1 MPRSLLSFRMERVWD
16 CASSAGMF
24 MLGVLSVLWPAPNR
38 VWSFNLYAEHP
49 TVYSGPDGSYF
60 GYSVDFYQA
69 NTERNTISVLVGAPK
84 ANTSQPGIVEA
95 GAVYYCPWP
104 GQPDSC
110 TQIPFDNSNN
120 RMIKV
125 NGTREPLEFKSHQWF
140 GASVRTHKGKVVACA
155 PLYHWRTVKR
165 DGEKDP
171 VGTCYVAV
179 QNFSAYAEY
188 SPCRTNDPDPE
199 GQGFC
204 QAGFSVDF
212 TKEGR
217 LVLGGPGSF
226 YWQGQVMTAGIAE
239 ILNGY
244 SLKAVL
250 RRVPGEKQ
258 TGAAEDTNDDSYLGY
273 SVAVGEFTG
282 DSEQELITGVP
293 RGAQN
298 FGYVAMINSTNLTFI
313 QNFTGEQ
320 MASYFGY
327 SVAVTDLNGDDT
339 DDILV
344 GAPLYMEREME
355 SKPREVGR
363 VYLYLQLAPLMFSE
377 PIVLSGTYTFGRFG
391 TAIAPLGDV
400 NQDGYNDVAV
410 GCPFGGEDRGGRVLI
425 FNGNRDVS
433 TRGLTLSQ
441 ELQATRTPSSNL
453 PGYGFTLRGG
463 QDLDGNEYPD
473 LIVGAFGAGEV
484 SVYRSRAVVSV
495 EATMSL
501 TPRILNPDDR
511 QCLLPQTNN
520 MVTCLK
526 VDVCAAVSGMGIPS
540 NVDLKAELHLDWLK
554 GTRGG
559 VKRVLFL
566 DTQQAQHSG
575 LLRLGQRR
583 PRGCLSYQIYL
594 KEEDEFRDKLTP
606 IALALNYSLAPPS
619 SDKTLPPILNQY
631 SSTFLQEHAYILL
644 DCGDDNICIPDLQ
657 LSASMDRSEL
667 VIGDDNLI
675 MLTITAMNRGEGAYE
690 SELHTL
696 IPPEADY
703 IGVERRV
710 ESLSQLNCEYKT
722 INESRMVVCDL
733 GNPMVTGTELSVG
746 LRFSVQRLED
756 SGPKISFELQIHS
769 SNKDNSESNMVSLN
783 LTVAAKAQLDL
794 RGVSHPSQVVLPFP
808 NWEPKKKPVKEDD
821 VGPQV
826 THIYELHNA
835 GPSSIGQVELQ
846 VGWPARFRD
855 ENLLYAMEIQTD
867 GPISCR
873 TNTSL
878 NPQGLQ
884 ISSLQD
890 TPELLGFLRN
900 TTDPPHRHKRSVST
914 AESYSSKTLNCT
926 NISCLRITCVVG
938 RLDRGQSA
946 VLKIRSRLWAHTF
959 LQRRNDP
966 YILNSTVSFT
976 VISVPYRIQPPTL
989 PQHRI
994 SMGTLVLW
1002 GTPDVSFAVP
1012 LWVIILAILL
1022 GLLVLAMLTLAMWKC
1037 GFFDRA
1043 RPPADDN
1050 VSDQEKLTSDQ
1061 TGDA

>member
-1 MPRSLLSFRMERVWD
+1 MERVWD
-16 CASSAGMF
+16 CVSSAGMF
-24 MLGVLSVLWPAPNR
+24 ILGVLSVLWPALSG
-38 VWSFNLYAEHP
+38 VWSFNFYAEHP
-49 TVYSGPDGSYF
+49 TVYRGPDGSYF

-69 NTERNTISVLVGAPK
+69 TTDSNSISVLVGAPK

-104 GQPDSC
+104 GLPDSC
-110 TQIPFDNSNN
+110 RQIPFDNSNN
-120 RMIKV
+120 RMMKV
-125 NGTREPLEFKSHQWF
+125 NGTREPVEFKSHQWF
-140 GASVRTHKGKVVACA
+140 GASVRTHRGKVVACA
-155 PLYHWRTVKR
+155 PLYHWRTVKLS
-165 DGEKDP
+165 GEKEP

-188 SPCRTNDPDPE
+188 SPCRTSDPDPE

-217 LVLGGPGSF
+217 LVVGGPGSF

-244 SLKAVL
+244 SLKAIL
-250 RRVPGEKQ
+250 RRVPGEKH
-258 TGAAEDTNDDSYLGY
+258 TRAAEDTHDDSYLGY

-282 DSEQELITGVP
+282 DSEQELIAGVP
-293 RGAQN
+293 RGAQS

-327 SVAVTDLNGDDT
+327 SVAVTDLNGDGM
-339 DDILV
+339 DDVLV

-363 VYLYLQLAPLMFSE
+363 VYLYLQTAPLTFSQ
-377 PIVLSGTYTFGRFG
+377 PVALTGTYTFGRFG
-391 TAIAPLGDV
+391 TAIAPLGDA

-410 GCPFGGEDRGGRVLI
+410 GCPFGGEERGGRVLI
-425 FNGNRDVS
+425 FNGNKDVS
-433 TRGLTLSQ
+433 TQGLTLSQ
-441 ELQATRTPSSNL
+441 ELRAARTPSGSL
-453 PGYGFTLRGG
+453 PGFGFTVRGG
-463 QDLDGNEYPD
+463 QDLDNNHYPD
-473 LIVGAFGAGEV
+473 LIVGAFGVGEV

-495 EATMSL
+495 EAAMIL

-511 QCLLPQTNN
+511 QCHLPETDI

-526 VDVCAAVSGMGIPS
+526 VDVCAAVSGVGIPS
-540 NVDLKAELHLDWLK
+540 SVDLRAELQLDWLK

-559 VKRVLFL
+559 VRRVLFL
-566 DTQQAQHSG
+566 DTEQPQRTG
-575 LLRLGQRR
+575 RLTLGHNH
-583 PRGCLSYQIYL
+583 PHACLSYIIYL
-594 KEEDEFRDKLTP
+594 REDDEFRDKLTP
-606 IALALNYSLAPPS
+606 ISLALNYSLAHPAHNQ
-619 SDKTLPPILNQY
+619 KLPPVLNRY

-667 VIGDDNLI
+667 VIGDDNLV
-675 MLTITAMNRGEGAYE
+675 MLTITAVNRGEGAYE
-690 SELHTL
+690 TELHTL

-710 ESLSQLNCEYKT
+710 ESLSQLNCEYKMV
-722 INESRMVVCDL
+722 NESRMVVCDL
-733 GNPMVTGTELSVG
+733 GNPMVAGTELSVG
-746 LRFSVQRLED
+746 LRFSVQRLD
-756 SGPKISFELQIHS
+756 DAGPKISFELQIHS
-769 SNKDNSESNMVSLN
+769 SNKDNSNSNPVSLN
-783 LTVAAKAQLDL
+783 LSIVAKAQLDL

-808 NWEPKKKPVKEDD
+808 RWEPKEKPVKEDD

-826 THIYELHNA
+826 THIYELHNS
-835 GPSSIGQVELQ
+835 GPSSIREAELQ
-846 VGWPARFRD
+846 VGWPSRFRD

-878 NPQGLQ
+878 NPLGLQ
-884 ISSLQD
+884 ISALQD

-900 TTDPPHRHKRSVST
+900 TTAPPPHRHKRAVSK
-914 AESYSSKTLNCT
+914 AQSYSGKTLNCT
-926 NISCLRITCVVG
+926 NISCLRIMCVIG

-946 VLKIRSRLWAHTF
+946 VVKIRSRLWAHTF

-966 YILNSTVSFT
+966 YILNSTVSFMVT
-976 VISVPYRIQPPTL
+976 AMPYRIQPPTL
-989 PQHRI
+989 PQHAT

-1043 RPPADDN
+1043 RPPADDD
-1050 VSDQEKLTSDQ
+1050 VSDQEQLTSDQ

>member
-1 MPRSLLSFRMERVWD
+1 MERGWD
-16 CASSAGMF
+16 GVSYAGMCI
-24 MLGVLSVLWPAPNR
+24 LGVLSVLSSALNG
-38 VWSFNLYAEHP
+38 VWGFNFYAEHP
-49 TVYSGPDGSYF
+49 TVYRGPDGSYF
-60 GYSVDFYQA
+60 GYAVDFYQA
-69 NTERNTISVLVGAPK
+69 TADSNTISVLVGAPK

-104 GQPDSC
+104 GLPESC
-110 TQIPFDNSNN
+110 RQIPFDNSNN

-140 GASVRTHKGKVVACA
+140 GASVRAHRGEVVACA
-155 PLYHWRTVKR
+155 PLYHWRTVKMS
-165 DGEKDP
+165 GEKDP

-212 TKEGR
+212 TKEGK
-217 LVLGGPGSF
+217 LVVGGPGSF

-250 RRVPGEKQ
+250 RQVSGEKH
-258 TGAAEDTNDDSYLGY
+258 TRAAEDTHDDSYLGY

-282 DSEQELITGVP
+282 DSEQELLAGVP

-298 FGYVAMINSTNLTFI
+298 FGYVAMINSTNMTFI

-327 SVAVTDLNGDDT
+327 SVAVTDLNGDET
-339 DDILV
+339 DDVLV
-344 GAPLYMEREME
+344 GAPLFMERETE
-355 SKPREVGR
+355 SKPKEVGR
-363 VYLYLQLAPLMFSE
+363 VYLYLQLAPLTFSE
-377 PIVLSGTYTFGRFG
+377 PVALTGTYTFGRFG

-425 FNGNRDVS
+425 FNGNKDIY
-433 TRGLTLSQ
+433 TQGMTLSQ
-441 ELQATRTPSSNL
+441 ELRAAHAPSDSL
-453 PGYGFTLRGG
+453 PGFGFTLRGG
-463 QDLDGNEYPD
+463 QDVDNNQYPD
-473 LIVGAFGAGEV
+473 LIVGAFGVGKV
-484 SVYRSRAVVSV
+484 SVYRSQAVVSV
-495 EATMSL
+495 EAEMIL
-501 TPRILNPDDR
+501 TPKILNPDDR
-511 QCLLPQTNN
+511 QCHLPQMNI

-526 VDVCAAVSGMGIPS
+526 VDVCAAVSGVGIPS
-540 NVDLKAELHLDWLK
+540 SVDLRAELQLDWLK
-554 GTRGG
+554 GSRGG

-566 DTQQAQHSG
+566 DTEQPQRMG
-575 LLRLGQRR
+575 LLRLGHSR
-583 PRGCLSYQIYL
+583 PRACLSYTIYL
-594 KEEDEFRDKLTP
+594 REEDEFRDKLSP
-606 IALALNYSLAPPS
+606 ISLALNYSLAPATLDQS
-619 SDKTLPPILNQY
+619 LPPVLNHY

-657 LSASMDRSEL
+657 LSASMDRTEV
-667 VIGDDNLI
+667 VIADDNLV
-675 MLTITAMNRGEGAYE
+675 MLTITAVNRGEGAYE
-690 SELHTL
+690 TELYTL
-696 IPPEADY
+696 LPPEADY

-710 ESLSQLNCEYKT
+710 ESLSQLNCEYKL

-733 GNPMVTGTELSVG
+733 GNPMVAETELSVG

-756 SGPKISFELQIHS
+756 AGPKISFELQIHS
-769 SNKDNSESNMVSLN
+769 SNKDNSDSNLVSLN
-783 LTVAAKAQLDL
+783 LSVTAQAQLDL

-808 NWEPKKKPVKEDD
+808 NWEPKEKPIKEDD

-826 THIYELHNA
+826 THIYELHNS
-835 GPSSIGQVELQ
+835 GPSSIGEAELH
-846 VGWPARFRD
+846 VGWPSRFRD

-867 GPISCR
+867 GPVSCR

-878 NPQGLQ
+878 NPHGLE
-884 ISSLQD
+884 ISTLQD

-900 TTDPPHRHKRSVST
+900 TSSPPHRHKRSIST
-914 AESYSSKTLNCT
+914 AQDYSNKTLNCT
-926 NISCLRITCVVG
+926 NVSCLKIMCVVG

-946 VLKIRSRLWAHTF
+946 VVKIRSRLWAHTF

-966 YILNSTVSFT
+966 YILNSTVSFAVT
-976 VISVPYRIQPPTL
+976 SMPYRIQPATL
-989 PQHRI
+989 PQHR
-994 SMGTLVLW
+994 SAMGTLVLW

-1022 GLLVLAMLTLAMWKC
+1022 GLLVLAILTLAMWKC

-1043 RPPADDN
+1043 RPPADDDI
-1050 VSDQEKLTSDQ
+1050 SDQEKLTSDQ

>member
-1 MPRSLLSFRMERVWD
+1 MERVRD
-16 CASSAGMF
+16 CGSSAGMLV
-24 MLGVLSVLWPAPNR
+24 LGVLLVLWPELDG
-38 VWSFNLYAEHP
+38 VWGFNLHAEHP
-49 TVYSGPDGSYF
+49 TVYRGPDGSYF
-60 GYSVDFYQA
+60 GYSVDFYQDTA
-69 NTERNTISVLVGAPK
+69 DSNTISVLVGAPK

-95 GAVYYCPWP
+95 GSVYYCPWP
-104 GQPDSC
+104 GLPDSC
-110 TQIPFDNSNN
+110 RQIPFDSSNN
-120 RMIKV
+120 RMMKV
-125 NGTREPLEFKSHQWF
+125 NGTREPVEFKSHQWF

-155 PLYHWRTVKR
+155 PLYHWRTVKLS
-165 DGEKDP
+165 GEKEP

-188 SPCRTNDPDPE
+188 SPCRTSDPDPE

-212 TKEGR
+212 TKEGK
-217 LVLGGPGSF
+217 LVVGGPGSF

-244 SLKAVL
+244 SLKAIL
-250 RRVPGEKQ
+250 RKVPGEKY
-258 TGAAEDTNDDSYLGY
+258 TRAAEDTHDDSYLGY

-282 DSEQELITGVP
+282 DSEQELLAGVP

-298 FGYVAMINSTNLTFI
+298 FGYVVMINSTNLTFI

-327 SVAVTDLNGDDT
+327 SVAVTDLNGDGM
-339 DDILV
+339 DDVLV

-363 VYLYLQLAPLMFSE
+363 VYLYLQMAPLTFSN
-377 PIVLSGTYTFGRFG
+377 PIALTGTHTFGRFG
-391 TAIAPLGDV
+391 TALAPLGDI

-410 GCPFGGEDRGGRVLI
+410 GCPFGGEERGGRVLI
-425 FNGNRDVS
+425 FNGNRDVF
-433 TRGLTLSQ
+433 TRGLMLSQ
-441 ELQATRTPSSNL
+441 ELRAAWTPSGSL
-453 PGYGFTLRGG
+453 SGFGFTVRGG
-463 QDLDGNEYPD
+463 QDLDSNQYPD

-495 EATMSL
+495 EAAMTL

-511 QCLLPQTNN
+511 QCHLPQTDI

-526 VDVCAAVSGMGIPS
+526 VNVCAAVSGVGIPS
-540 NVDLKAELHLDWLK
+540 SVDLRAELQLDWLK
-554 GTRGG
+554 GSRGG

-566 DTQQAQHSG
+566 DTQQPQHTG
-575 LLRLGQRR
+575 ILRLGQSR
-583 PRGCLSYQIYL
+583 PRACLSYTIYL

-606 IALALNYSLAPPS
+606 ISLALNYSLAPPPR
-619 SDKTLPPILNQY
+619 DQNLPPVLNHY

-657 LSASMDRSEL
+657 LSASIDRSEL
-667 VIGDDNLI
+667 VIGDDNLV
-675 MLTITAMNRGEGAYE
+675 MLTITAANRGEGAYE
-690 SELHTL
+690 TELHTL

-710 ESLSQLNCEYKT
+710 ESLSQLNCEYKMV
-722 INESRMVVCDL
+722 NDSRMVVCDL
-733 GNPMVTGTELSVG
+733 GNPMVAETELSVG
-746 LRFSVQRLED
+746 LRFSVQRLD
-756 SGPKISFELQIHS
+756 DAGPKISFELQIHS
-769 SNKDNSESNMVSLN
+769 SNKDNSNSNPVSLN
-783 LTVAAKAQLDL
+783 LSIVAQAQLDL

-808 NWEPKKKPVKEDD
+808 RWEPKEKPVKEDD

-826 THIYELHNA
+826 THIYELHNS
-835 GPSSIGQVELQ
+835 GPSSIREAELQ
-846 VGWPARFRD
+846 VGWPSHFRE

-878 NPQGLQ
+878 NPLGLQ
-884 ISSLQD
+884 ISALQD

-900 TTDPPHRHKRSVST
+900 TSSPPRRHKRAVSK
-914 AESYSSKTLNCT
+914 AQSYSGKTLNCT

-946 VLKIRSRLWAHTF
+946 VVKIRSRLWAHTF

-966 YILNSTVSFT
+966 YVLNSTVAFMVT
-976 VISVPYRIQPPTL
+976 AMPYRIQPRTL
-989 PQHRI
+989 PQHST

-1043 RPPADDN
+1043 RPPTDGD
-1050 VSDQEKLTSDQ
+1050 VSDQEHLTSDQ

>member
-1 MPRSLLSFRMERVWD
+1 MERARD

-24 MLGVLSVLWPAPNR
+24 ILGVLAVLWPALHG
-38 VWSFNLYAEHP
+38 VLSFNLYAERP
-49 TVYSGPDGSYF
+49 TVYRGPDGSYF

-69 NTERNTISVLVGAPK
+69 SSDSNTISVLVGAPK

-104 GQPDSC
+104 GLPDSC
-110 TQIPFDNSNN
+110 RQIPFDNSNN

-125 NGTREPLEFKSHQWF
+125 NGTKEPLEFKSHQWF
-140 GASVRTHKGKVVACA
+140 GASVRSHKGKVVACA
-155 PLYHWRTVKR
+155 PLYHWRTVKLS
-165 DGEKDP
+165 GEMDP

-188 SPCRTNDPDPE
+188 SPCRTSDPDPE

-212 TKEGR
+212 TKKGM
-217 LVLGGPGSF
+217 LVVGGPGSF

-250 RRVPGEKQ
+250 RRVPGEKH
-258 TGAAEDTNDDSYLGY
+258 TRAAEDTHDDSYLGY

-282 DSEQELITGVP
+282 DSEQELIAGVP

-327 SVAVTDLNGDDT
+327 CVAVSDLNGDDT
-339 DDILV
+339 DDVLV

-363 VYLYLQLAPLMFSE
+363 VYLYLQMAPLTFST
-377 PIVLSGTYTFGRFG
+377 PVALTGTHTFGRFG
-391 TAIAPLGDV
+391 TAIAPLGDI
-400 NQDGYNDVAV
+400 NQDGFNDVAV
-410 GCPFGGEDRGGRVLI
+410 GCPFGGEERGGRVLI

-441 ELQATRTPSSNL
+441 ELRAAGTPGGSV
-453 PGYGFTLRGG
+453 PGFGFTLRGG
-463 QDLDGNEYPD
+463 QDLDGNQYPD

-484 SVYRSRAVVSV
+484 SLYRSQAVVSV
-495 EATMSL
+495 EAEMTL

-511 QCLLPQTNN
+511 QCHLPQTDI

-526 VDVCAAVSGMGIPS
+526 VEVCAAVSGVGIPS
-540 NVDLKAELHLDWLK
+540 TVDLRAELHLDWLK

-566 DTQQAQHSG
+566 DTQQPQHKG
-575 LLRLGQRR
+575 ILHLGHNS
-583 PRGCLSYQIYL
+583 PRACLSYTIYL
-594 KEEDEFRDKLTP
+594 REEDDFRDKLTP
-606 IALALNYSLAPPS
+606 ISLALNYSLAPPTHS
-619 SDKTLPPILNQY
+619 QNLPPVLNHY

-657 LSASMDRSEL
+657 LSATMDRSEM
-667 VIGDDNLI
+667 VIGDDNLV
-675 MLTITAMNRGEGAYE
+675 MLTITAVNQGEGAYE
-690 SELHTL
+690 TELYTL
-696 IPPEADY
+696 IPTEADY

-710 ESLSQLNCEYKT
+710 ETLSQLNCEYKLV
-722 INESRMVVCDL
+722 NESRMVVCDL
-733 GNPMVTGTELSVG
+733 GNPMVAGTELSVG

-756 SGPKISFELQIHS
+756 AGPKMSFELKIHS
-769 SNKDNSESNMVSLN
+769 SNKDNSESNPVSLN
-783 LTVAAKAQLDL
+783 LSIIAKAQLEL

-808 NWEPKKKPVKEDD
+808 HWEPKEKPVKEDD

-826 THIYELHNA
+826 THIYELHNF
-835 GPSSIGQVELQ
+835 GPSSIQEAELQ
-846 VGWPARFRD
+846 VGWPSRFRE
-855 ENLLYAMEIQTD
+855 ENLLYAMEIKTD

-873 TNTSL
+873 TKTSL
-878 NPQGLQ
+878 NPLGLQ

-900 TTDPPHRHKRSVST
+900 ASAPPHRHKRSTS
-914 AESYSSKTLNCT
+914 APQSNSGKTLNCT
-926 NISCLRITCVVG
+926 NISCLYVMCSVG

-946 VLKIRSRLWAHTF
+946 VVKIRSRLWTHTF

-966 YILNSTVSFT
+966 YILNSTVFFI
-976 VISVPYRIQPPTL
+976 VRALPYRIQPSAL
-989 PQHRI
+989 PQHTT

-1002 GTPDVSFAVP
+1002 GTPNVSFAVP

-1043 RPPADDN
+1043 RPPADDD
-1050 VSDQEKLTSDQ
+1050 VSDQEKLTSDE
-1061 TGDA
+1061 TRDP

>member
-1 MPRSLLSFRMERVWD
+1 MERVRE
-16 CASSAGMF
+16 CVSSAGMF
-24 MLGVLSVLWPAPNR
+24 SLGVLSLLWPSLNG
-38 VWSFNLYAEHP
+38 VWGFNLYAEHP
-49 TVYSGPDGSYF
+49 TVYRGPDGSYF

-69 NTERNTISVLVGAPK
+69 TTDSNTISVLVGAPK

-104 GQPDSC
+104 GLPDSC
-110 TQIPFDNSNN
+110 RQIPFDNSNN
-120 RMIKV
+120 RMMKV
-125 NGTREPLEFKSHQWF
+125 NGTREPVEFKSYQWF

-155 PLYHWRTVKR
+155 PLYHWRTVKLS
-165 DGEKDP
+165 GEKEP

-188 SPCRTNDPDPE
+188 SPCRTSDPDPE

-217 LVLGGPGSF
+217 LVVGGPGSF

-244 SLKAVL
+244 SLKAIL
-250 RRVPGEKQ
+250 RQVPGEKQ
-258 TGAAEDTNDDSYLGY
+258 TRAAEDTHDDSYLGY

-282 DSEQELITGVP
+282 DSEQELIAGVP
-293 RGAQN
+293 RGAQS
-298 FGYVAMINSTNLTFI
+298 FGYVAVINSTNLTFI

-327 SVAVTDLNGDDT
+327 SVAVTDLNGDGM
-339 DDILV
+339 DDVLV

-363 VYLYLQLAPLMFSE
+363 VYLYLQMAPLTFSK
-377 PIVLSGTYTFGRFG
+377 PVALTGTHIFGRFG
-391 TAIAPLGDV
+391 TAIAPVGDI

-433 TRGLTLSQ
+433 TQGLMLSQ
-441 ELQATRTPSSNL
+441 ELRAAWSPSGSL
-453 PGYGFTLRGG
+453 PGYGFTIRGG
-463 QDLDGNEYPD
+463 QDLDNNQYPD
-473 LIVGAFGAGEV
+473 LIVGAFGAGDV

-495 EATMSL
+495 EATMTL

-511 QCLLPQTNN
+511 QCHLPQTDI

-526 VDVCAAVSGMGIPS
+526 VNVCAAVSGVGIPS
-540 NVDLKAELHLDWLK
+540 SVDLRAELQLDWLK
-554 GTRGG
+554 GIRGG

-566 DTQQAQHSG
+566 HTQQPQHKG
-575 LLRLGQRR
+575 LLRLGHNR
-583 PRGCLSYQIYL
+583 PSACLNYTIYL
-594 KEEDEFRDKLTP
+594 REDDEFRDKLTP
-606 IALALNYSLAPPS
+606 ISLALNYSLAPPS
-619 SDKTLPPILNQY
+619 RGQNLPPVLNHY

-667 VIGDDNLI
+667 VIGDDNLV
-675 MLTITAMNRGEGAYE
+675 MLTITAVNRGEGAYE
-690 SELHTL
+690 TELHTL

-710 ESLSQLNCEYKT
+710 ESLSQLNCEYKMV
-722 INESRMVVCDL
+722 NESRMVVCDL
-733 GNPMVTGTELSVG
+733 GNPMVAGTELSVG
-746 LRFSVQRLED
+746 LRFSVQRLD
-756 SGPKISFELQIHS
+756 DVGPKISFELQIHS
-769 SNKDNSESNMVSLN
+769 SNKDNSNSNPVSLN
-783 LTVAAKAQLDL
+783 LSIVAKAQLNL

-808 NWEPKKKPVKEDD
+808 RWEPKEKPVKEDD

-826 THIYELHNA
+826 THIYELHNS
-835 GPSSIGQVELQ
+835 GPSSIQEAEIQ
-846 VGWPARFRD
+846 VGWPSRFRD

-878 NPQGLQ
+878 NPLGLQ
-884 ISSLQD
+884 ISALQD

-900 TTDPPHRHKRSVST
+900 TSAPPHRHKRAVSK
-914 AESYSSKTLNCT
+914 AQSYSGKTLNCT

-946 VLKIRSRLWAHTF
+946 VVKIRSRLWAHTF

-966 YILNSTVSFT
+966 YIVNSTVSFM
-976 VISVPYRIQPPTL
+976 VIAMPYRIQPPTL
-989 PQHRI
+989 PQHTT

-1022 GLLVLAMLTLAMWKC
+1022 GLLVLAMLTLVMWKC

-1050 VSDQEKLTSDQ
+1050 VSDQEQLTSDQ

>member
-1 MPRSLLSFRMERVWD
+1 MERVMD
-16 CASSAGMF
+16 RVGSTGMLT
-24 MLGVLSVLWPAPNR
+24 LGVLSLLCSTLSS
-38 VWSFNLYAEHP
+38 VWTFNLYAEHP
-49 TVYSGPDGSYF
+49 TVYRGPDGSYF

-69 NTERNTISVLVGAPK
+69 VTDSNTISVLVGAPK

-104 GQPDSC
+104 GLPESC
-110 TQIPFDNSNN
+110 RQIPFDNSNN

-125 NGTREPLEFKSHQWF
+125 NGTRERLEFKSHQWF

-155 PLYHWRTVKR
+155 PLYHWRTVKIG
-165 DGEKDP
+165 GEKDP

-217 LVLGGPGSF
+217 LVVGGPGSY

-250 RRVPGEKQ
+250 RQVPGEKH
-258 TGAAEDTNDDSYLGY
+258 TRAAEDSHDDSYLGY

-282 DSEQELITGVP
+282 DTEQELIAGVP

-298 FGYVAMINSTNLTFI
+298 FGYVSMSLKC
-313 QNFTGEQ
+313 

-327 SVAVTDLNGDDT
+327 AVAVTDLNGDGT
-339 DDILV
+339 DDVLV

-363 VYLYLQLAPLMFSE
+363 VYLYLQQAPLTFSS
-377 PIVLSGTYTFGRFG
+377 PVALTGTHIFGRFG

-425 FNGNRDVS
+425 FNGNKEVS
-433 TRGLTLSQ
+433 TQGLRMSQ
-441 ELQATRTPSSNL
+441 ELKAAVTHSGNL

-463 QDLDGNEYPD
+463 QDLDNNQYPD
-473 LIVGAFGAGEV
+473 LIVGAFGSGEV
-484 SVYRSRAVVSV
+484 SVYRSQAVVSV
-495 EATMSL
+495 EATMTL
-501 TPRILNPDDR
+501 TPKILNPDDR
-511 QCLLPQTNN
+511 QCRLPQTDIMQTYGKSLIDEFLMRNAN
-520 MVTCLK
+520 TDAQPQCLLK
-526 VDVCAAVSGMGIPS
+526 CLIRHKQS
-540 NVDLKAELHLDWLK
+540 DLMAHLSLF
-554 GTRGG
+554 
-559 VKRVLFL
+559 VLL
-566 DTQQAQHSG
+566 Q
-575 LLRLGQRR
+575 
-583 PRGCLSYQIYL
+583 

-606 IALALNYSLAPPS
+606 IALALSYSLLCRFGLKCDFLS
-619 SDKTLPPILNQY
+619 SQ
-631 SSTFLQEHAYILL
+631 AYILL

-657 LSASMDRSEL
+657 LSATVDRSEL
-667 VIGDDNLI
+667 VIGNDNLV
-675 MLTITAMNRGEGAYE
+675 MLTIAAVNRGEGAYE
-690 SELHTL
+690 TELYTL

-703 IGVERRV
+703 IGVKRTDK
-710 ESLSQLNCEYKT
+710 SYSKLNCEYKM

-733 GNPMVTGTELSVG
+733 GNPMVAGTEISVG
-746 LRFSVQRLED
+746 LRFSIQRLED
-756 SGPKISFELQIHS
+756 AGPKISFELQIHS
-769 SNKDNSESNMVSLN
+769 SNKDNSDSNLVSLN
-783 LTVAAKAQLDL
+783 LSVIAIAQLDL

-808 NWEPKKKPVKEDD
+808 NWEPKEKPVKEDD

-826 THIYELHNA
+826 THIYELHNS
-835 GPSSIGQVELQ
+835 GPSSIQEAELQ

-855 ENLLYAMEIQTD
+855 ENLLYAMEIRTD

-878 NPQGLQ
+878 NPMGLQ
-884 ISSLQD
+884 ISALQD

-900 TTDPPHRHKRSVST
+900 TSSPPRRHKRSVST
-914 AESYSSKTLNCT
+914 PQSYSSKTLNCT
-926 NISCLRITCVVG
+926 NISCLRIVCVVG
-938 RLDRGQSA
+938 RLDRRQSA
-946 VLKIRSRLWAHTF
+946 VVKIRSRLWAHTF

-966 YILNSTVSFT
+966 YVVNSTVAFT
-976 VISVPYRIQPPTL
+976 VTSLPYRIQSTTL
-989 PQHRI
+989 PEHRT

-1022 GLLVLAMLTLAMWKC
+1022 GLLVLAMLTLAMWKEHT
-1037 GFFDRA
+1037 FSLSSAQQENRDR
-1043 RPPADDN
+1043 RPYFG
-1050 VSDQEKLTSDQ
+1050 Q
-1061 TGDA
+1061 

>member
-1 MPRSLLSFRMERVWD
+1 MEYVWD
-16 CASSAGMF
+16 CVSSAGMF
-24 MLGVLSVLWPAPNR
+24 VLGVLSVLWPALNG

-49 TVYSGPDGSYF
+49 TVYRGPGGSYF

-69 NTERNTISVLVGAPK
+69 TADSNTISVLVGAPK
-84 ANTSQPGIVEA
+84 ANTSQPGVVEA

-104 GQPDSC
+104 GLPDSC
-110 TQIPFDNSNN
+110 RQIPFDNSNN

-155 PLYHWRTVKR
+155 PLYHWRTVKLS
-165 DGEKDP
+165 GEKDP

-212 TKEGR
+212 TKEGM
-217 LVLGGPGSF
+217 LVVGGPGSF

-250 RRVPGEKQ
+250 RRVPGEKH
-258 TGAAEDTNDDSYLGY
+258 TRAAEDTHDDSYLGY

-282 DSEQELITGVP
+282 DSEQELIAGVP

-327 SVAVTDLNGDDT
+327 SVAVTDLNGDGT
-339 DDILV
+339 DDVLI

-363 VYLYLQLAPLMFSE
+363 VYLYLQMAPLTFSK
-377 PIVLSGTYTFGRFG
+377 PVALTGTHTFGRFG
-391 TAIAPLGDV
+391 TAIAPLGDI
-400 NQDGYNDVAV
+400 NMDGYNDVAV
-410 GCPFGGEDRGGRVLI
+410 GCPFGGEERGGRVLI
-425 FNGNRDVS
+425 FNGNRDAS
-433 TRGLTLSQ
+433 TQGLTLSQ
-441 ELQATRTPSSNL
+441 ELRAARTPSDSL
-453 PGYGFTLRGG
+453 LGYGFTLRGG
-463 QDLDGNEYPD
+463 QDLDNNQYPD

-484 SVYRSRAVVSV
+484 TVYRSRAVVSV
-495 EATMSL
+495 EAAMIL

-511 QCLLPQTNN
+511 QCHLPETDI
-520 MVTCLK
+520 MVTCLN
-526 VDVCAAVSGMGIPS
+526 VDVCAAVSGVGIPS
-540 NVDLKAELHLDWLK
+540 SVDLRAELQLDWLK

-566 DTQQAQHSG
+566 DTQQHQRTG
-575 LLRLGQRR
+575 LLRLGLNR
-583 PRGCLSYQIYL
+583 PRACLSYTIFL
-594 KEEDEFRDKLTP
+594 REDDEYRDKLTP

-619 SDKTLPPILNQY
+619 HGQNPPPILNYY

-667 VIGDDNLI
+667 VIGDDNLV
-675 MLTITAMNRGEGAYE
+675 MLTITAVNQGEGAYE
-690 SELHTL
+690 TELHTL

-703 IGVERRV
+703 IGVKRRV
-710 ESLSQLNCEYKT
+710 ESLSQLNCEYKMV
-722 INESRMVVCDL
+722 NESRMVVCDL
-733 GNPMVTGTELSVG
+733 GNPMVAGTELSVG

-756 SGPKISFELQIHS
+756 AGPKISFELQIHS
-769 SNKDNSESNMVSLN
+769 SNKDNSNSNLVSLN
-783 LTVAAKAQLDL
+783 LSIVAQAQLDL

-808 NWEPKKKPVKEDD
+808 RWEPKEKPVKEDD

-826 THIYELHNA
+826 THIYELHNF
-835 GPSSIGQVELQ
+835 GPSSIREAELQ
-846 VGWPARFRD
+846 VGWPSRFRD

-878 NPQGLQ
+878 NPLSLQ

-900 TTDPPHRHKRSVST
+900 TSVPPHRRKRAIT
-914 AESYSSKTLNCT
+914 AVESYSGKTLNCT
-926 NISCLRITCVVG
+926 NISCLRIMCVVG

-946 VLKIRSRLWAHTF
+946 VVKVRSRLWAHTF

-966 YILNSTVSFT
+966 YILNSTVSFMVT
-976 VISVPYRIQPPTL
+976 AMPYRIQPATL
-989 PQHRI
+989 LQHTT
-994 SMGTLVLW
+994 SLGTLVVW

-1043 RPPADDN
+1043 RPPADDD
-1050 VSDQEKLTSDQ
+1050 VSDQEQLTSDQ

>member
-1 MPRSLLSFRMERVWD
+1 MGMERPSHCV
-16 CASSAGMF
+16 SSAGIF
-24 MLGVLSVLWPAPNR
+24 ILGLLSVLCPALNG
-38 VWSFNLYAEHP
+38 VWSFNLHAEHP
-49 TVYSGPDGSYF
+49 TVYRGPEGSYF

-69 NTERNTISVLVGAPK
+69 TSDSNTFSVLVGAPK
-84 ANTSQPGIVEA
+84 ANTSQPGLVEA
-95 GAVYYCPWP
+95 GSVYYCPWP
-104 GQPDSC
+104 GLPDSC
-110 TQIPFDNSNN
+110 RQIPFDNSNN

-125 NGTREPLEFKSHQWF
+125 NKTREPLEFKSHQWF
-140 GASVRTHKGKVVACA
+140 GASVRSHKGKVVACA
-155 PLYHWRTVKR
+155 PLYHWRTVKLS
-165 DGEKDP
+165 GEKDP

-212 TKEGR
+212 TKEGT
-217 LVLGGPGSF
+217 LVVGGPGSY

-250 RRVPGEKQ
+250 RRVPGEKY
-258 TGAAEDTNDDSYLGY
+258 TRAAEDTHDDSYLGY

-282 DSEQELITGVP
+282 DSEQELIAGVP

-298 FGYVAMINSTNLTFI
+298 FGYVVMINSTNMTFI
-313 QNFTGEQ
+313 LNFTGEQ

-327 SVAVTDLNGDDT
+327 SVAVTDLNGDGT
-339 DDILV
+339 DDVLV

-363 VYLYLQLAPLMFSE
+363 VYLYLQTAPLTFSE
-377 PIVLSGTYTFGRFG
+377 PVALTGTYTFGRFG
-391 TAIAPLGDV
+391 TAIAPLGDI

-410 GCPFGGEDRGGRVLI
+410 GCPFGGEGRGGRVLI

-433 TRGLTLSQ
+433 IRGLTLSQ
-441 ELQATRTPSSNL
+441 ELRAAGVPGDGL
-453 PGYGFTLRGG
+453 PGFGFTLRGG
-463 QDLDGNEYPD
+463 QDLDNNQYPD
-473 LIVGAFGAGEV
+473 LIVGAFGASEV

-495 EATMSL
+495 EASLTL

-511 QCLLPQTNN
+511 QCHLPETDI
-520 MVTCLK
+520 MVTCLR
-526 VDVCAAVSGMGIPS
+526 VDVCAAVSGVGIPS
-540 NVDLKAELHLDWLK
+540 SLDLRAELQLDWLK

-566 DTQQAQHSG
+566 DTQQPQRIG
-575 LLRLGQRR
+575 LLTLSHNL
-583 PRGCLSYQIYL
+583 PRACLSYTIFL
-594 KEEDEFRDKLTP
+594 REEEEFRDKLTP
-606 IALALNYSLAPPS
+606 ISLALNYSLAPPTRGQS
-619 SDKTLPPILNQY
+619 LPPVLNQY

-657 LSASMDRSEL
+657 LSATMDQSEL
-667 VIGDDNLI
+667 VIGDDNLV
-675 MLTITAMNRGEGAYE
+675 MLTITALNQGEGAYE
-690 SELHTL
+690 TELHTL

-710 ESLSQLNCEYKT
+710 ESLSQLNCEYKMV
-722 INESRMVVCDL
+722 NDSRLVVCDL

-746 LRFSVQRLED
+746 LRFSVQRLD
-756 SGPKISFELQIHS
+756 DAGPKISFELQIHS
-769 SNKDNSESNMVSLN
+769 SNKDNSHSNPVTLN
-783 LTVAAKAQLDL
+783 LSIIAEAHLDL

-808 NWEPKKKPVKEDD
+808 NWEPKEKPVKEDD

-826 THIYELHNA
+826 THIYELHNF
-835 GPSSIGQVELQ
+835 GHSSIQDAELQ
-846 VGWPARFRD
+846 VGWPSRFRD

-878 NPQGLQ
+878 NPLGLQ

-900 TTDPPHRHKRSVST
+900 TSAPPTRRHKRAVT
-914 AESYSSKTLNCT
+914 AAQSYSDKTLNCT
-926 NISCLRITCVVG
+926 NISCLKIMCVVG

-946 VLKIRSRLWAHTF
+946 VVKIRSRLWAQTF

-966 YILNSTVSFT
+966 YILNSTVSFLVT
-976 VISVPYRIQPPTL
+976 ALPYRVQPSSL
-989 PQHRI
+989 PHHST

-1043 RPPADDN
+1043 RPPADDD
-1050 VSDQEKLTSDQ
+1050 VSDQEQLTSDQ

>member
-1 MPRSLLSFRMERVWD
+1 MERAWD
-16 CASSAGMF
+16 CVSSAGMSI
-24 MLGVLSVLWPAPNR
+24 LGVLSVLWPVLTG
-38 VWSFNLYAEHP
+38 VWSFNLYADHP
-49 TVYSGPDGSYF
+49 AVYRGPDGSYF

-69 NTERNTISVLVGAPK
+69 TSDSNTMSVLVGAPK

-104 GQPDSC
+104 GPPDSC
-110 TQIPFDNSNN
+110 RQIPFDNANN

-155 PLYHWRTVKR
+155 PLYHWRTVKLS
-165 DGEKDP
+165 GEKDP

-212 TKEGR
+212 TKEGT
-217 LVLGGPGSF
+217 LVVGGPGSF

-250 RRVPGEKQ
+250 RRVPGEKH
-258 TGAAEDTNDDSYLGY
+258 TSAAADTHDDSYLGY

-282 DSEQELITGVP
+282 DSEQELIAGVP

-298 FGYVAMINSTNLTFI
+298 FGYVVMINSTNLTFI

-327 SVAVTDLNGDDT
+327 SVAVTDLNGDGT
-339 DDILV
+339 DDVLV

-363 VYLYLQLAPLMFSE
+363 VYLYLQLAPLTFSE
-377 PIVLSGTYTFGRFG
+377 PVPLTGAHTFGRFG
-391 TAIAPLGDV
+391 TAIAPLGDL
-400 NQDGYNDVAV
+400 NQDGYYDVAV
-410 GCPFGGEDRGGRVLI
+410 GCPFGGEERGGRVLI
-425 FNGNRDVS
+425 YNGNRDVAA
-433 TRGLTLSQ
+433 RGLTLSQ
-441 ELQATRTPSSNL
+441 ELRAAWTPSGSP

-463 QDLDGNEYPD
+463 RDLDNNHYPD

-484 SVYRSRAVVSV
+484 SVYRARAVVSV
-495 EATMSL
+495 EAEMIL

-511 QCLLPQTNN
+511 QCHLPDTDI

-526 VDVCAAVSGMGIPS
+526 VDVCAAVSGVGIPS
-540 NVDLKAELHLDWLK
+540 SVDLKAELQLDWLK

-566 DTQQAQHSG
+566 DTQQPQRTG
-575 LLRLGQRR
+575 VLTLGHNR
-583 PRGCLSYQIYL
+583 PRACLHYTVYL
-594 KEEDEFRDKLTP
+594 REEEEFRDKLTP
-606 IALALNYSLAPPS
+606 ISLALNYSLAPPTRGQ
-619 SDKTLPPILNQY
+619 DLPPVLNHY
-631 SSTFLQEHAYILL
+631 SSTFLQEQAYILL
-644 DCGDDNICIPDLQ
+644 DCGEDNMCIPDLQ

-667 VIGDDNLI
+667 VIGDDNLV
-675 MLTITAMNRGEGAYE
+675 MLTISAVNRGEGAYE
-690 SELHTL
+690 TELHTL

-710 ESLSQLNCEYKT
+710 ESLSKLNCEYRMV
-722 INESRMVVCDL
+722 NDSRLVVCDL
-733 GNPMVTGTELSVG
+733 GNPMVAGTELSVG

-756 SGPKISFELQIHS
+756 AGPKISFELQIHS
-769 SNKDNSESNMVSLN
+769 SNKDNSDSNPVSLN
-783 LTVAAKAQLDL
+783 LSIAARAQLDL

-808 NWEPKKKPVKEDD
+808 RWEPKEKPVKEDD

-826 THIYELHNA
+826 THIYELHNS
-835 GPSSIGQVELQ
+835 GPSSIREAELQ
-846 VGWPARFRD
+846 VGWPSRFHD

-878 NPQGLQ
+878 NPLGLQ

-900 TTDPPHRHKRSVST
+900 SSAPPHRHKRAVS
-914 AESYSSKTLNCT
+914 AAQSYSGKTLNCS
-926 NISCLRITCVVG
+926 NISCLRIMCVVG

-946 VLKIRSRLWAHTF
+946 VVKIRSRLWAHTF

-966 YILNSTVSFT
+966 YLLNSTVSFT
-976 VISVPYRIQPPTL
+976 VTAMPYRIRPPTL
-989 PQHRI
+989 PQHTT

-1002 GTPDVSFAVP
+1002 GTPDVAFAVP

-1043 RPPADDN
+1043 RPPADDD
-1050 VSDQEKLTSDQ
+1050 VSDREQLTSDQ
-1061 TGDA
+1061 SADA

>member
-1 MPRSLLSFRMERVWD
+1 SLFPTHCHSPLIGVVGAERS
-16 CASSAGMF
+16 AAQ
-24 MLGVLSVLWPAPNR
+24 LWT
-38 VWSFNLYAEHP
+38 FNLYAEHP
-49 TVYSGPDGSYF
+49 TVYRGPDGSYF

-69 NTERNTISVLVGAPK
+69 VTDSNTISVLVGAPK

-104 GQPDSC
+104 GLPESC
-110 TQIPFDNSNN
+110 RQIPFDNSNN

-125 NGTREPLEFKSHQWF
+125 NGTRERLEFKSHQWF

-155 PLYHWRTVKR
+155 PLYHWRTVKIG
-165 DGEKDP
+165 GEKDP

-217 LVLGGPGSF
+217 LVVGGPGSY

-250 RRVPGEKQ
+250 RQVPGEKH
-258 TGAAEDTNDDSYLGY
+258 TRAAEDSHDDSYLGY

-282 DSEQELITGVP
+282 DTEQELIAGVP

-298 FGYVAMINSTNLTFI
+298 FGYVSMSLKC
-313 QNFTGEQ
+313 

-327 SVAVTDLNGDDT
+327 AVAVTDLNGDGT
-339 DDILV
+339 DDVLV

-363 VYLYLQLAPLMFSE
+363 VYLYLQQAPLTFSS
-377 PIVLSGTYTFGRFG
+377 PVALTGTHIFGRFG

-425 FNGNRDVS
+425 FNGNKEVS
-433 TRGLTLSQ
+433 TQGLRMSQ
-441 ELQATRTPSSNL
+441 ELKAAVTHSGNL

-463 QDLDGNEYPD
+463 QDLDNNQYPD
-473 LIVGAFGAGEV
+473 LIVGAFGSGEV
-484 SVYRSRAVVSV
+484 SVYRSQAVVSV
-495 EATMSL
+495 EATMTL
-501 TPRILNPDDR
+501 TPKILNPDDR
-511 QCLLPQTNN
+511 QCRLPQTDIMFLMRNAN
-520 MVTCLK
+520 TDAQPQCLLK
-526 VDVCAAVSGMGIPS
+526 CLIRHKQS
-540 NVDLKAELHLDWLK
+540 DLMAHLSLF
-554 GTRGG
+554 
-559 VKRVLFL
+559 VLL
-566 DTQQAQHSG
+566 Q
-575 LLRLGQRR
+575 
-583 PRGCLSYQIYL
+583 

-606 IALALNYSLAPPS
+606 IALALSYSLAPPS
-619 SDKTLPPILNQY
+619 LNQNLPPVLNHY

-657 LSASMDRSEL
+657 LSATVDRSEL
-667 VIGDDNLI
+667 VIGNDNLV
-675 MLTITAMNRGEGAYE
+675 MLTIAAVNRGEGAYE
-690 SELHTL
+690 TELYTL

-703 IGVERRV
+703 IGVQRRV
-710 ESLSQLNCEYKT
+710 ESLSELNCEYKM

-733 GNPMVTGTELSVG
+733 GNPMVAGTEVSLD
-746 LRFSVQRLED
+746 LNATIM
-756 SGPKISFELQIHS
+756 KIGNVDGR
-769 SNKDNSESNMVSLN
+769 SNKDNSDSNLVSLN
-783 LTVAAKAQLDL
+783 LSVIAIAQLDL

-808 NWEPKKKPVKEDD
+808 NWEPKEKPVKEDD

-826 THIYELHNA
+826 THIYELHNS
-835 GPSSIGQVELQ
+835 GPSSIQEAELQ

-855 ENLLYAMEIQTD
+855 ENLLYAMEIRTD

-878 NPQGLQ
+878 NPMGLQ
-884 ISSLQD
+884 ISALQD

-900 TTDPPHRHKRSVST
+900 TSSPPRRHKRSVST
-914 AESYSSKTLNCT
+914 PQSYSSKTLNCT
-926 NISCLRITCVVG
+926 NISCLRIVCVVG
-938 RLDRGQSA
+938 RLDRRQSA
-946 VLKIRSRLWAHTF
+946 VVKIRSRLWAHTF

-966 YILNSTVSFT
+966 YVVNSTVAFT
-976 VISVPYRIQPPTL
+976 VTSLPYRIQSTTL
-989 PQHRI
+989 PEHRT

-1022 GLLVLAMLTLAMWKC
+1022 GLLVLAMLTLAMWKVNTVLSC
-1037 GFFDRA
+1037 
-1043 RPPADDN
+1043 
-1050 VSDQEKLTSDQ
+1050 VSVLLWLRLHDVF
-1061 TGDA
+1061 

>member
-1 MPRSLLSFRMERVWD
+1 MERVWD
-16 CASSAGMF
+16 SVSSAGMF
-24 MLGVLSVLWPAPNR
+24 ILGLLSVLWPALNG
-38 VWSFNLYAEHP
+38 VWSFNLYAEDP
-49 TVYSGPDGSYF
+49 TVYRGPDGSYF
-60 GYSVDFYQA
+60 GYSVDFYQPTSDS
-69 NTERNTISVLVGAPK
+69 NTFSVLVGAPK

-104 GQPDSC
+104 GHSDSC
-110 TQIPFDNSNN
+110 RQIPFDNSNN
-120 RMIKV
+120 RMMKV

-155 PLYHWRTVKR
+155 PLYHWRTVKLS
-165 DGEKDP
+165 GEKDP
-171 VGTCYVAV
+171 VGTCYVAI

-212 TKEGR
+212 TKEGM
-217 LVLGGPGSF
+217 LVVGGPGSF

-250 RRVPGEKQ
+250 RRVPGEKH
-258 TGAAEDTNDDSYLGY
+258 TRVAEDTHDDSYLGY

-327 SVAVTDLNGDDT
+327 SVAVTDLNGDGT
-339 DDILV
+339 DDVLV

-355 SKPREVGR
+355 TKPREVGR
-363 VYLYLQLAPLMFSE
+363 VYLYLQMAPLTFFK
-377 PIVLSGTYTFGRFG
+377 PVALTGTYTFGRFG
-391 TAIAPLGDV
+391 TSIAPLGDI

-410 GCPFGGEDRGGRVLI
+410 GCPFGGEERGGRVLI
-425 FNGNRDVS
+425 FNGNKDVS
-433 TRGLTLSQ
+433 TQGLTLSQ
-441 ELQATRTPSSNL
+441 ELRAARTPSGSL

-463 QDLDGNEYPD
+463 QDLDNNQYPD

-495 EATMSL
+495 EAVMVL
-501 TPRILNPDDR
+501 PLRILNPDDR
-511 QCLLPQTNN
+511 QCHLPQTDI

-526 VDVCAAVSGMGIPS
+526 VDVCAAVSGVGIPNS
-540 NVDLKAELHLDWLK
+540 VDLRAELQLDWLK
-554 GTRGG
+554 GTRGE

-566 DTQQAQHSG
+566 DTQQPQRTG
-575 LLRLGQRR
+575 LLKLGHNH
-583 PRGCLSYQIYL
+583 PRACLSYTIYL
-594 KEEDEFRDKLTP
+594 REEEDFRDKLTP
-606 IALALNYSLAPPS
+606 ISLALNYSLAPP
-619 SDKTLPPILNQY
+619 THGQNLPPVLNHY
-631 SSTFLQEHAYILL
+631 NSTFLQEHAFILL

-657 LSASMDRSEL
+657 LSASMDHSEL
-667 VIGDDNLI
+667 VIGDDNLV

-690 SELHTL
+690 TELHTL

-703 IGVERRV
+703 IGVTRRL
-710 ESLSQLNCEYKT
+710 EPLSQLNCEYKM

-733 GNPMVTGTELSVG
+733 GNPMVAGTELSVG

-756 SGPKISFELQIHS
+756 AGPKISFELQIHS
-769 SNKDNSESNMVSLN
+769 SNKDNSDSNPVILN
-783 LTVAAKAQLDL
+783 LSIVAKAQLDL

-808 NWEPKKKPVKEDD
+808 RWEPKEKPVKEDD

-826 THIYELHNA
+826 THIYEIHNS
-835 GPSSIGQVELQ
+835 GPSSIREAELQ
-846 VGWPARFRD
+846 VGWPSRFRD

-878 NPQGLQ
+878 NPLGLQ
-884 ISSLQD
+884 IYTLQD

-900 TTDPPHRHKRSVST
+900 TSASHRHKRAVT
-914 AESYSSKTLNCT
+914 AAESYSGKTLNCT
-926 NISCLRITCVVG
+926 NISCLRIMCIVG

-946 VLKIRSRLWAHTF
+946 VVKIRSRLWAHTF

-966 YILNSTVSFT
+966 YILNSTVSFMVT
-976 VISVPYRIQPPTL
+976 AMPYLIQPSTL
-989 PQHRI
+989 PQHTT
-994 SMGTLVLW
+994 SMGTLVVW

-1022 GLLVLAMLTLAMWKC
+1022 GLLMLAMLTLAMWKC

-1043 RPPADDN
+1043 RPPADDD
-1050 VSDQEKLTSDQ
+1050 VSDQEQLTCDQ

>member
-1 MPRSLLSFRMERVWD
+1 MERSRSTGVFVVRLLSF
-16 CASSAGMF
+16 
-24 MLGVLSVLWPAPNR
+24 LWCAPNG
-38 VWSFNLYAEHP
+38 VWSFNFYAQHP
-49 TVYSGPDGSYF
+49 TVYRGPTGSYF

-69 NTERNTISVLVGAPK
+69 STDSNTFSVLVGAPK

-95 GAVYYCPWP
+95 GSVYYCPWP
-104 GQPDSC
+104 GLPDSC
-110 TQIPFDNSNN
+110 RQIPFDNANN

-125 NGTREPLEFKSHQWF
+125 SGSREPLEFKSHQWF

-155 PLYHWRTVKR
+155 PLYHWRTVKLS
-165 DGEKDP
+165 GEMDP

-217 LVLGGPGSF
+217 LVVGGPGSF
-226 YWQGQVMTAGIAE
+226 YWQGQVMTAGVAE

-250 RRVPGEKQ
+250 RRVPGEKH
-258 TGAAEDTNDDSYLGY
+258 TAAAEDTHDDSYLGY

-298 FGYVAMINSTNLTFI
+298 FGYVVMINSSNLTFI

-327 SVAVTDLNGDDT
+327 SVAVTDLNGDGM
-339 DDILV
+339 DDVLV

-355 SKPREVGR
+355 SKPKEVGR
-363 VYLYLQLAPLMFSE
+363 VYLYLQKGPLTFSQ
-377 PIVLSGTYTFGRFG
+377 PIALTGTHTFGRFG

-400 NQDGYNDVAV
+400 NNDGYNDVAV

-425 FNGNRDVS
+425 FNGHRDAT

-441 ELQATRTPSSNL
+441 ELRAASDTAGGL

-463 QDLDGNEYPD
+463 QDLDHNQYPD
-473 LIVGAFGAGEV
+473 LIVGSFGAGEV
-484 SVYRSRAVVSV
+484 SVYS
-495 EATMSL
+495 
-501 TPRILNPDDR
+501 
-511 QCLLPQTNN
+511 
-520 MVTCLK
+520 LK
-526 VDVCAAVSGMGIPS
+526 VDVCAEVSGVGIPS
-540 NVDLKAELHLDWLK
+540 SVDLRAELHLDWLK
-554 GTRGG
+554 GVRGG

-566 DTQQAQHSG
+566 DTQQPQLTG
-575 LLRLGQRR
+575 LLTLGYNHPQA
-583 PRGCLSYQIYL
+583 CLNYSIYL

-606 IALALNYSLAPPS
+606 ISLALNYRLAPPPQGQM
-619 SDKTLPPILNQY
+619 LPPVLNYY
-631 SSTFLQEHAYILL
+631 SSTVLQEHAYILL
-644 DCGDDNICIPDLQ
+644 DCGDDNICIPDLK
-657 LSASMDRSEL
+657 LTGSMDHSEL
-667 VIGDDNLI
+667 VIGDDNLV
-675 MLTITAMNRGEGAYE
+675 MLTITAANRGEGAYE
-690 SELHTL
+690 TELHVL
-696 IPPEADY
+696 IPSEADY

-710 ESLSQLNCEYKT
+710 ESLAQLNCEYKMV
-722 INESRMVVCDL
+722 NDSRLVMCDL
-733 GNPMVTGTELSVG
+733 GNPMVAETELSVG
-746 LRFSVQRLED
+746 LRFSVQKLED
-756 SGPKISFELQIHS
+756 AGPKISFELQIHS
-769 SNKDNSESNMVSLN
+769 SNKDNPDSNAVSLN
-783 LTVAAKAQLDL
+783 LAIVAKAQVDL

-808 NWEPKKKPVKEDD
+808 RWEPKEKPVKEDD

-826 THIYELHNA
+826 THIYELYNS
-835 GPSSIGQVELQ
+835 GPSSIREAEVE
-846 VGWPARFRD
+846 VGWPSRFRD
-855 ENLLYAMEIQTD
+855 ENLLYAMEIRTD

-873 TNTSL
+873 PNSSL
-878 NPQGLQ
+878 NPLGLQ

-900 TTDPPHRHKRSVST
+900 TSAPLRRHKRAAST
-914 AESYSSKTLNCT
+914 AHSHSGKTLNCT
-926 NISCLRITCVVG
+926 NISCLKITCVVG

-946 VLKIRSRLWAHTF
+946 VVKVRSRLWAHTF

-966 YILNSTVSFT
+966 YILNSTVSFM
-976 VISVPYRIQPPTL
+976 VLAMPYRVQPPSL
-989 PQHRI
+989 PQSTI
-994 SMGTLVLW
+994 SMGTPILW

-1022 GLLVLAMLTLAMWKC
+1022 GLLVLAVLTLAMWKC

-1043 RPPADDN
+1043 RPPACDN
-1050 VSDQEKLTSDQ
+1050 ISDQEQLTLNQ

>member
-1 MPRSLLSFRMERVWD
+1 KPPHLHRRPLCNPPPSLFPTHCHSPLIGVVGADSVWT
-16 CASSAGMF
+16 
-24 MLGVLSVLWPAPNR
+24 
-38 VWSFNLYAEHP
+38 FNLYAEHP
-49 TVYSGPDGSYF
+49 TVYRGPDGSYF

-69 NTERNTISVLVGAPK
+69 VTDSNTISVLVGAPK

-104 GQPDSC
+104 GLPESC
-110 TQIPFDNSNN
+110 RQIPFDNSNN

-125 NGTREPLEFKSHQWF
+125 NGTRERLEFKSHQWF

-155 PLYHWRTVKR
+155 PLYHWRTVKIG
-165 DGEKDP
+165 GEKDP

-204 QAGFSVDF
+204 QAGF
-212 TKEGR
+212 KR
-217 LVLGGPGSF
+217 LNLCIFLCVCVCVCA
-226 YWQGQVMTAGIAE
+226 GQVMTAGIAE

-250 RRVPGEKQ
+250 RQVPGEKH
-258 TGAAEDTNDDSYLGY
+258 TRAAEDSHDDSYLGY

-282 DSEQELITGVP
+282 DTEQELIAGVP

-298 FGYVAMINSTNLTFI
+298 FGYVSMSLKC
-313 QNFTGEQ
+313 

-327 SVAVTDLNGDDT
+327 AVAVTDLNGDGT
-339 DDILV
+339 DDVLV

-363 VYLYLQLAPLMFSE
+363 VYLYLQQAPLTFSS
-377 PIVLSGTYTFGRFG
+377 PVALTGTHIFGRFG

-425 FNGNRDVS
+425 FNGNKEVS
-433 TRGLTLSQ
+433 TQGLRMSQ
-441 ELQATRTPSSNL
+441 ELKAAVTHSGNL

-463 QDLDGNEYPD
+463 QDLDNNQYPD
-473 LIVGAFGAGEV
+473 LIVGAFGSGEV
-484 SVYRSRAVVSV
+484 SVYRSQAVVSV
-495 EATMSL
+495 EATMTL
-501 TPRILNPDDR
+501 TPKILNPDDR
-511 QCLLPQTNN
+511 QCPT
-520 MVTCLK
+520 
-526 VDVCAAVSGMGIPS
+526 PS
-540 NVDLKAELHLDWLK
+540 ANFCYYFLFVLCPDLRAKLQLDWLK
-554 GTRGG
+554 GSR
-559 VKRVLFL
+559 
-566 DTQQAQHSG
+566 SG
-575 LLRLGQRR
+575 H
-583 PRGCLSYQIYL
+583 YMIYL
-594 KEEDEFRDKLTP
+594 REEDEFRDKLTP
-606 IALALNYSLAPPS
+606 IALALSYSLAPPS
-619 SDKTLPPILNQY
+619 LNQNLPPVLNHY

-657 LSASMDRSEL
+657 LSATVDRSEL
-667 VIGDDNLI
+667 VIGNDNLV
-675 MLTITAMNRGEGAYE
+675 MLTIAAVNRGEGAYE
-690 SELHTL
+690 TELYTL

-703 IGVERRV
+703 IGVQRRV
-710 ESLSQLNCEYKT
+710 ESLSELNCEYKM

-733 GNPMVTGTELSVG
+733 GNPMVAGTEISVG
-746 LRFSVQRLED
+746 LRFSIQRLED
-756 SGPKISFELQIHS
+756 AGPKISFELQIHS
-769 SNKDNSESNMVSLN
+769 SNKDNSDSNLVSLN
-783 LTVAAKAQLDL
+783 LSVIAIAQLDL

-808 NWEPKKKPVKEDD
+808 NWEPKEKPVKEDD

-826 THIYELHNA
+826 THIYELHNS
-835 GPSSIGQVELQ
+835 GPSSIQEAELQ

-855 ENLLYAMEIQTD
+855 ENLLYAMEIRTD

-878 NPQGLQ
+878 NPMGLQ
-884 ISSLQD
+884 ISALQD

-900 TTDPPHRHKRSVST
+900 TSSPPRRHKRSVST
-914 AESYSSKTLNCT
+914 PQSYSSKTLNCT
-926 NISCLRITCVVG
+926 NISCLRIVCVVG
-938 RLDRGQSA
+938 RLDRRQSA
-946 VLKIRSRLWAHTF
+946 VVKIRSRLWAHTF

-966 YILNSTVSFT
+966 YVVNSTVAFT
-976 VISVPYRIQPPTL
+976 VTSLPYRIQSTTL
-989 PQHRI
+989 PEHRT

-1022 GLLVLAMLTLAMWKC
+1022 GLLVLAMLTLAMWKEHT
-1037 GFFDRA
+1037 FSLSSAQQENRDR
-1043 RPPADDN
+1043 RPYFG
-1050 VSDQEKLTSDQ
+1050 Q
-1061 TGDA
+1061 